1 MRESL
6 NLAKETT
13 ISKLLEMDSA
23 LDASLNDW
31 DEEFSAGSSKTRA
44 EKHKGSLSKDAEPT
58 SGTKDPT
65 KSLKCDDKL
74 QKKSEKAPST
84 GSGASKTAVVT
95 KNVTKPSRS
104 SREKSA
110 PKERRSGSKQSAT
123 PGQSLTT
130 DVAALLKEAFSG
142 LAVEMNK
149 GFSNLGD
156 LLKAKNDAACEN
168 NASVASDSESDDR
181 GGHSDIEPEEPARKK
196 QKTDDG
202 IALPKDNS
210 DILNK
215 LEKEFNVSEQDG
227 AEIHE
232 NLAAIVQKLL
242 KDKPEED
249 KLNEIK
255 KRYLRPKNCDML
267 AETRVNLPIWN
278 NLSERA
284 RTSDLKFQKVQKSL
298 IKGTTAVVQVVND
311 LISKPDMPSKGQLVN
326 QLMDGVLLMAN
337 SNTELNLRCREALKP
352 ELRTSYRY
360 LCAPSNPI
368 TTELFGD
375 DLPKAV
381 KDITDTNRITSK
393 LSRETK
399 QSFKR
404 SRSDGHSDRYQGKYR
419 NSNYYSGLSKNY
431 RRPLFSKKE
440 GGGRLLRRTTTNS

>member
-1 MRESL
+1 MSESL

-31 DEEFSAGSSKTRA
+31 DEEFSAGSSKTCP

-227 AEIHE
+227 AEIHG

-337 SNTELNLRCREALKP
+337 SNTELNLRRREALKP
-352 ELRTSYRY
+352 ELHTSYRY

-399 QSFKR
+399 QS
-404 SRSDGHSDRYQGKYR
+404 
-419 NSNYYSGLSKNY
+419 L
-431 RRPLFSKKE
+431 
-440 GGGRLLRRTTTNS
+440 